1 MRRKQQR
8 LMMENIMLR
17 GKILSLFPLFKII
30 LIRIQ
35 LKKTTQNPLTFVEKK
50 MMNLNKMTN
59 FQYWKISFLLNCF
72 RCKGDFQVFVFKIIF
87 HLFSRFVRVGPNATL
102 QMDNHKEITKTPD
115 GKYIIFVFQFY
126 FKFFNILYFRP
137 PSDCF

>member
-1 MRRKQQR
+1 
-8 LMMENIMLR
+8 MMENIMLR

-59 FQYWKISFLLNCF
+59 FQY
-72 RCKGDFQVFVFKIIF
+72 
-87 HLFSRFVRVGPNATL
+87 
-102 QMDNHKEITKTPD
+102 
-115 GKYIIFVFQFY
+115 
-126 FKFFNILYFRP
+126 
-137 PSDCF
+137 

>member
-17 GKILSLFPLFKII
+17 GKILSLFPLSKII
-30 LIRIQ
+30 LMRIQ

-50 MMNLNKMTN
+50 MMNLNKMPN
-59 FQYWKISFLLNCF
+59 FQYWKILPNCF
-72 RCKGDFQVFVFKIIF
+72 RCNGDFQVFVLKIIF
-87 HLFSRFVRVGPNATL
+87 HLFFRFVRVGPNATL